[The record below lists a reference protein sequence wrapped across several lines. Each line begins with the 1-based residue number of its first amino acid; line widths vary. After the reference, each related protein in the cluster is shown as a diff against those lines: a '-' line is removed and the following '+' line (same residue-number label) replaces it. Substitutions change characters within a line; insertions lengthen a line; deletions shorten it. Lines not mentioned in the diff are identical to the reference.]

1 MRLWVIVRPFTGERT
16 VGTRKRVL
24 DGMLQGMSP
33 SDVRNELELSQ
44 TEYETAM
51 RRLRRKTRCR
61 GPRRSIPSPK
71 QFGKPE
77 QEKELEMPRYEFLC
91 ESCNKGFELIMT
103 ISEREKAKPTCPE
116 CKTRRSSRNLAASWG
131 RPRRRVDCSEVRQA
145 RGGTRATLS
154 KAGLVY

>member
-1 MRLWVIVRPFTGERT
+1 LLAHRLDVTLMRLWVIVRPFTGERT

-103 ISEREKAKPTCPE
+103 ISEREKAKPTGPE
-116 CKTRRSSRNLAASWG
+116 CKDEKVVPQFSGFMGQTAKKS
-131 RPRRRVDCSEVRQA
+131 
-145 RGGTRATLS
+145 
-154 KAGLVY
+154 

>member
-1 MRLWVIVRPFTGERT
+1 
-16 VGTRKRVL
+16 
-24 DGMLQGMSP
+24 
-33 SDVRNELELSQ
+33 VRNELELSQ
-44 TEYETAM
+44 TEYEMAM

-116 CKTRRSSRNLAASWG
+116 CKDEKVV
-131 RPRRRVDCSEVRQA
+131 PRFSGFMGQTA
-145 RGGTRATLS
+145 KKS
-154 KAGLVY
+154 